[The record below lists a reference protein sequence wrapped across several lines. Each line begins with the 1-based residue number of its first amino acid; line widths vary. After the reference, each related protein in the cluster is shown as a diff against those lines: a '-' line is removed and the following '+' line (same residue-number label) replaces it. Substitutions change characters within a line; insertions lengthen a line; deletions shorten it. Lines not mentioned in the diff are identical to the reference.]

1 MPLAG
6 DPSVQA
12 CVSDAGF
19 KRLVIYS
26 SVRLFS
32 ALYH

>member
-1 MPLAG
+1 MPLDH
-6 DPSVQA
+6 DPSVRA

-19 KRLVIYS
+19 KRIVIYS